1 MFDPIPELPPGMD
14 RIAIV
19 LNWIAWGVQ
28 LIAVGGFV
36 IGIGMLITGALSGR
50 EQQGMKMIIFA
61 IVGAIMLGAVGTIMR
76 ALV

>member
-1 MFDPIPELPPGMD
+1 MFDPIPQLPPGMD

-36 IGIGMLITGALSGR
+36 IGIGMLITGAINGR

-61 IVGAIMLGAVGTIMR
+61 VVGAIMLGAVGTIMR